1 MLRRSSACCVL
12 LVLLARCLGAQA
24 DPTDDFITAELQRQR
39 IPGLSLVVIKNGA
52 IVKTGA
58 YGVANIALKKPTA
71 SETVYKIASV
81 SKQFI
86 ATGVMLLAQDGRLR
100 VEDFIEK
107 YLDGTPAAWKPI
119 TIRHLLTH
127 TAGLVREAPGF
138 SPSKIQSDADVVK
151 SAYGVPLKFAPGEKW
166 DYSNVGYFALAEI
179 ITRIAGKPWPD
190 FLAERVFK
198 PSGMNSTFPT
208 NTRASVPNR
217 ATGYT
222 DNDALRPAD
231 DWLALRPSGAF
242 LSTVLDMARWD
253 AMLDTD
259 RILTA
264 STRREMW
271 TPVTLR
277 GGTTHP
283 YGFGWQ
289 IDAVNGRKRVHH
301 SGGMTGFRANFSRF
315 LDDRLTIVVLMN
327 LDDVD
332 IDAIVHGL
340 ARIHLPA
347 SSPAAQAV
355 APFPSLHR

>member
-12 LVLLARCLGAQA
+12 LLVLATCLVAQA
-24 DPTDDFITAELQRQR
+24 DRTDEFITAELQRQR
-39 IPGLSLVVIKNGA
+39 IPGLSLVVIKNGT
-52 IVKTGA
+52 IVKAGA
-58 YGVANIALKKPTA
+58 YGVANIALKKPATP
-71 SETVYKIASV
+71 ETVYKIASV
-81 SKQFI
+81 SKQFV

-100 VEDFIEK
+100 VDDRIEK
-107 YLDGTPAAWKPI
+107 YLDGTPAAWEPI

-138 SPSKIQSDADVVK
+138 SPSRIQSDADVVK

-166 DYSNVGYFALAEI
+166 EYSNTGYFALAEI
-179 ITRIAGKPWPD
+179 ITRVAGKPWPD

-222 DNDALRPAD
+222 DNDAPRPAD

-242 LSTVLDMARWD
+242 LSTVLDMAKWD

-264 STRREMW
+264 STRRDMW
-271 TPVTLR
+271 TPVALSN
-277 GGTTHP
+277 GTTHP

-289 IDAVNGRKRVHH
+289 IDAVNGHKRVHH
-301 SGGMTGFRANFSRF
+301 SGGMTGFRTNFSRF
-315 LDDRLTIVVLMN
+315 LDDRLTIIVLMN

-340 ARIHLPA
+340 ARIHLAA

-355 APFPSLHR
+355 TPFPWLHQ